1 MIRGHNLKGVVMDL
15 GIEGKVA
22 LVAASSTGIGRAVAR
37 ALATEGCKVAICAR
51 RREPLLDAAL
61 AIERDTGA
69 DLFAVTGDVGVLSDA
84 LNITREV
91 RARFGR
97 IDILVNNAGG
107 PRPGAFEDLGPDAWD
122 EAFRLNLRSAVLL
135 CREVVPGMKERRWG
149 RIVNLTSISVK
160 QPIDGLML
168 SNSLRAGVAGFSK
181 TLANECGPFN
191 VLVNTVCPGYTLTD
205 RLTELAEIR
214 AREAGTTNQE
224 IMRTMAQAVPLR
236 RIGEPGEIADLVA
249 FLCSERA
256 AYLTGTVIQV
266 DGGLCRG
273 LL

>member
-1 MIRGHNLKGVVMDL
+1 MDL
-15 GIEGKVA
+15 GIEDRVA
-22 LVAASSTGIGRAVAR
+22 LVAASSTGIGRAVAK
-37 ALATEGCKVAICAR
+37 AFAEEGCRVAICAR
-51 RREPLLDAAL
+51 RREPLVDTAL

-69 DLFAVTGDVGVLSDA
+69 DVLAVAGDVTVLSDI
-84 LNITREV
+84 LSMVSEV
-91 RARFGR
+91 RGRFGK
-97 IDILVNNAGG
+97 IDILITNAGG
-107 PRPGAFEDLGPDAWD
+107 PRPGAFEELGPDAWD

-135 CREVVPGMKERRWG
+135 CREVVPEMKERRWG

-168 SNSLRAGVAGFSK
+168 SNSIRAGVAGFSK
-181 TLANECGPFN
+181 TLANECAPYG

-205 RLTELAEIR
+205 RLVELAEVR
-214 AREAGTTNQE
+214 ARGAGTTRE
-224 IMRTMAQAVPLR
+224 EMMKTMEQGVPAR
-236 RIGEPGEIADLVA
+236 RIGRPEEVADLVA

-256 AYLTGTVIQV
+256 GYITGTVIQV